1 MVFLS
6 FACLGTP
13 LLALTGTADMD
24 TEKTIIDDL
33 VMKKPV
39 KLFVSPNRVNL
50 RLSVKKVSR
59 KDMLKQL
66 DWIVDM
72 IREHDKE
79 TPKTIIFCDTLY
91 SIASVWNYLMMSLGE
106 NAFHPP
112 TSRKREHCVLGIF
125 HSLSLK
131 EYKERLLA
139 SFKNDGMKRIAL
151 ATTALSMGVNFPNV
165 RYIVN
170 FGPARSLLDFHQQ
183 AGRAGRDGKP
193 SDVILY
199 FYGQQ
204 LAHCDED
211 VRTFLKSTGCY
222 RVASYVSFDPCIVPL
237 SPSHDCCNNCAIS
250 CTCDPSNGCK
260 GTKKKF
266 ETSSSVESNSMSDHH
281 SRTVSEEQKA
291 VLKDALM
298 EVQRNV
304 SRGIVSGAFGATHA
318 FSQEL
323 ITDVVA
329 KCDHLFTM
337 EDLKT
342 SVPVFSRN
350 HAVAI
355 LEILNEVFN
364 DIDEHTLTD
373 TEINIFEDELISDE
387 LDVLFQSCYYDG
399 MPEDL
404 ALDPDALPE

>member
-1 MVFLS
+1 
-6 FACLGTP
+6 
-13 LLALTGTADMD
+13 MD
-24 TEKTIIDDL
+24 TEKTIIGDL
-33 VMKKPV
+33 VMKNPV
-39 KLFVSPNRVNL
+39 RLFVSPNRVNL
-50 RLSVKKVSR
+50 RLKVKKVSR

-72 IREHDKE
+72 VREHSKA
-79 TPKTIIFCDTLY
+79 TPKTITFCDTLY
-91 SIASVWNYLMMSLGE
+91 SIASVWNYLILSLGE
-106 NAFHPP
+106 NAFNPP

-131 EYKERLLA
+131 EYKDRLLA
-139 SFKNDGMKRIAL
+139 SFKNDGIKRIAL

-193 SDVILY
+193 SDVIVY

-211 VRTFLKSTGCY
+211 VCNFLKSTACY
-222 RVASYVSFDPCIVPL
+222 RVASYVSFDPDIVPL
-237 SPSHDCCNNCAIS
+237 SPSHDCCSNCAIC
-250 CTCDPSNGCK
+250 CTCDPSNGCQLIK
-260 GTKKKF
+260 MTN
-266 ETSSSVESNSMSDHH
+266 SSDAVESGSMYDCH
-281 SRTVSEEQKA
+281 RRNVTEEQKA
-291 VLKDALM
+291 VLQEALM
-298 EVQRNV
+298 EVQRKM
-304 SRGIVSGAFGATHA
+304 SRGTTSGVFGATHA

-329 KCDHLFTM
+329 NCDHLFTM

-342 SVPVFSRN
+342 NVPVFSRN

-364 DIDEHTLTD
+364 DIDENTLTD
-373 TEINIFEDELISDE
+373 AEINLFEDELISDE
-387 LDVLFQSCYYDG
+387 LEDIFQSCYFDD

-404 ALDPDALPE
+404 TLDPDAIPE